1 MMRSTKTFRPVLP
14 LAVGAA
20 CVLWGLSG
28 SAAAQSSVTVYGVV
42 DTNVTYGHGSLRSDK
57 AVGTG
62 GLAGSRLGFRGTE
75 DLGGG
80 LRANFAFEHGF
91 NSDIGTAAAVFWNR
105 QSLVGLAGPLGEVQL
120 GRLYTPTFMVHA
132 IYDAFGPQGVA
143 AQQVLLSSLEIGQ
156 AAGIR
161 ANNAVQYQ
169 TPATLGGFVAQLMT
183 TDSDGTPG
191 KYSGARVGYAGGA
204 LSADVAVARYDNNAI
219 GDVKTVTVGAR
230 YRIGSL
236 AVFGLY
242 DRARSG
248 LASRTQGLQM
258 SLSWTM
264 GSTELKASV
273 AESSVQSAAG
283 VDIGTTRRLGV
294 GAVHNLSRR
303 TALYTSLARVTNRN
317 GASTALNGSATAV
330 NQGSHGIDVGI
341 RHAF

>member
-1 MMRSTKTFRPVLP
+1 MTTKTSRALP
-14 LAVGAA
+14 LAA
-20 CVLWGLSG
+20 CLLWALTG
-28 SAAAQSSVTVYGVV
+28 SAAAQSTVTLYGVV
-42 DTNVTYGHGSLRSDK
+42 DTNVTYGHGSLRTEK

-91 NSDIGTAAAVFWNR
+91 NSDIGTATAVFWNR
-105 QSLVGLAGPLGEVQL
+105 QSLIGLASPAGEVQL

-132 IYDAFGPQGVA
+132 TYDAFGPQGVA
-143 AQQVLLSSLEIGQ
+143 AQQVLLSSLEVSQ
-156 AAGIR
+156 AANIR

-191 KYSGARVGYAGGA
+191 KYTGARFGYAGGA
-204 LSADVAVARYDNNAI
+204 LAADVAFGNYDNNPI
-219 GDVKTVTVGAR
+219 GDLKTLTVGAR
-230 YRIGSL
+230 YKVGAL

-258 SLSWTM
+258 SMSWTM

-273 AESSVQSAAG
+273 AQSSVQSAAG
-283 VDIGTTRRLGV
+283 ADIGTTRRIGV

-303 TALYTSLARVTNRN
+303 TALYTSMARVTNSN

>member
-1 MMRSTKTFRPVLP
+1 MTTKTSRALP
-14 LAVGAA
+14 LAA
-20 CVLWGLSG
+20 CLLWALTG
-28 SAAAQSSVTVYGVV
+28 SAAAQSTVTLYGVV
-42 DTNVTYGHGSLRSDK
+42 DTNVTYGHGSLRTEK

-80 LRANFAFEHGF
+80 LRANFVFEHGF

-105 QSLVGLAGPLGEVQL
+105 QSLIGLASPMGEVQL
-120 GRLYTPTFMVHA
+120 GRLYTPTFLVHA
-132 IYDAFGPQGVA
+132 TYDAFGPQGVA
-143 AQQVLLSSLEIGQ
+143 AQQVLLSSLEVSQ
-156 AAGIR
+156 AANIR
-161 ANNAVQYQ
+161 ANNALQYQ

-191 KYSGARVGYAGGA
+191 KYTGARIGYAGGP
-204 LSADVAVARYDNNAI
+204 LSADVAVGRYDNNPI
-219 GDVKTVTVGAR
+219 GDLKTLTVGAR
-230 YRIGSL
+230 YKVGAL

-264 GSTELKASV
+264 DSTELKASV
-273 AESSVQSAAG
+273 AQSSVQSAAG
-283 VDIGTTRRLGV
+283 ADIGTTRRIGI

-303 TALYTSLARVTNRN
+303 TAVYTSMARVTNSD
-317 GASTALNGSATAV
+317 GASTALNGSATAA
-330 NQGSHGIDVGI
+330 NQGSRGLDVGI

>member
-1 MMRSTKTFRPVLP
+1 MMRSTKTFRLVLP

-42 DTNVTYGHGSLRSDK
+42 DTNLTYGHGSLRSDK

-91 NSDIGTAAAVFWNR
+91 NSDIGTATAVFWNR
-105 QSLVGLAGPLGEVQL
+105 QSLIGLASPLGEVQL

-132 IYDAFGPQGVA
+132 TYDAFGPQGVA

-219 GDVKTVTVGAR
+219 GDLKTVTVGAR
-230 YRIGSL
+230 YKIGSL